1 MEELGLSGGCTVG
14 GESLSDTEHLTEPDF
29 TSLLCVL
36 HIWLYCLLR
45 FLGASLDVE
54 QSLASAALGI
64 VGTEAEGSMG
74 LWIPE

>member
-1 MEELGLSGGCTVG
+1 MEEPGLSEGCTVG

-45 FLGASLDVE
+45 FLGASLVVE

-64 VGTEAEGSMG
+64 VGTEAEGSVG
-74 LWIPE
+74 LWISE